1 MHFRVAI
8 MSEEGVEIEVDEKS
22 SMLYVILGYG
32 LVLVGI
38 IAAAAYYLFFKGK
51 EKKRGSAGD
60 VDEALATNT
69 VGLQDIT
76 YIISKLKPDS
86 DPLDVLLAVAS
97 TPESIA
103 WSTKT
108 LGHRAK
114 VVEKRLAADKA
125 EEAKKKAEAKK
136 ANDDKMFDLG
146 DDWADDDDED
156 EETKEKTKL
165 ANKVME
171 EKQKLDQDV
180 AKASGKIKIPLE
192 GVDEGVIGQNWVE
205 KSLQR
210 VGAWPPKDLRF
221 LNDMTFEHEGKQV
234 SAMDHP
240 GLRRNLCYIA
250 GRLNSIALNSHPEL
264 LEAAS
269 GQKVDPTYFKSASD
283 FRQRCAML
291 LEASLRAAVSLRTFP
306 LTKTVVEAV
315 SIFKIG
321 CRDCKDKDIT
331 WFDSIMQKQYAT
343 LPRLKIDNTTIESA
357 QHPQMAAEDVLLI
370 SLDLTRLHA
379 ENFTRQKVAMCQKQ
393 GIPPQVA
400 LQQYREGWWYFVTGE
415 RLDGETPASCAKI
428 KVEGTLLE
436 KVNDEDVER
445 FNSSEFKD
453 RLLTAWPMIVANV
466 AQKAGKVK
474 IKFNAPSV
482 PGKYRFNV
490 AVKSQDFLGADQT
503 FSVEAEILGKENII
517 RGSPE
522 EDTKKEDESKGDKN
536 EDEGKKDK

>member
-1 MHFRVAI
+1 
-8 MSEEGVEIEVDEKS
+8 
-22 SMLYVILGYG
+22 
-32 LVLVGI
+32 
-38 IAAAAYYLFFKGK
+38 
-51 EKKRGSAGD
+51 
-60 VDEALATNT
+60 
-69 VGLQDIT
+69 
-76 YIISKLKPDS
+76 
-86 DPLDVLLAVAS
+86 
-97 TPESIA
+97 
-103 WSTKT
+103 
-108 LGHRAK
+108 
-114 VVEKRLAADKA
+114 
-125 EEAKKKAEAKK
+125 
-136 ANDDKMFDLG
+136 
-146 DDWADDDDED
+146 
-156 EETKEKTKL
+156 
-165 ANKVME
+165 
-171 EKQKLDQDV
+171 
-180 AKASGKIKIPLE
+180 
-192 GVDEGVIGQNWVE
+192 
-205 KSLQR
+205 
-210 VGAWPPKDLRF
+210 
-221 LNDMTFEHEGKQV
+221 
-234 SAMDHP
+234 
-240 GLRRNLCYIA
+240 
-250 GRLNSIALNSHPEL
+250 
-264 LEAAS
+264 
-269 GQKVDPTYFKSASD
+269 
-283 FRQRCAML
+283 
-291 LEASLRAAVSLRTFP
+291 
-306 LTKTVVEAV
+306 
-315 SIFKIG
+315 
-321 CRDCKDKDIT
+321 
-331 WFDSIMQKQYAT
+331 MQKQYAT